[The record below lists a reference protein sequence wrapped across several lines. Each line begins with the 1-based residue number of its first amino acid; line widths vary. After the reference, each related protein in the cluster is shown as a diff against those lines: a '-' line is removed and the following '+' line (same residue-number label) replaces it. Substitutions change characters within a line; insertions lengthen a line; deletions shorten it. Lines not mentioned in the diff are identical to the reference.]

1 MHVLPKM
8 DTSFDLDDD
17 LSTAF
22 GLETLAER
30 DIKERKTRDLRIRLA
45 ISRLIYL
52 EKTLLGR
59 IK

>member
-22 GLETLAER
+22 GPETLPAAHQNAS
-30 DIKERKTRDLRIRLA
+30 RDLVTTHI
-45 ISRLIYL
+45 
-52 EKTLLGR
+52 
-59 IK
+59 